1 MYKYK
6 VNRTIQL
13 GPLVCIIDID
23 GNRDGVMCLSTSS
36 SVELW
41 YKNIQCQSPSGGYV
55 AFQGEM
61 SGQLQFIYGNKNSVL
76 KQCVKS
82 QLCIEPVVL
91 WGKNTNICTDVQPGC
106 SPIFG
111 YSPQGLAVGKSG
123 HIWVCLWNSKVGT
136 ESLGTVIS
144 LTKKNRNFH
153 R

>member
-1 MYKYK
+1 MKQAQDISLYKYK

-13 GPLVCIIDID
+13 GPLVYIIDID

-36 SVELW
+36 SVEVW

-61 SGQLQFIYGNKNSVL
+61 NGQLQFIYGNKNSVL

-91 WGKNTNICTDVQPGC
+91 WGKNTNIYVPM
-106 SPIFG
+106 
-111 YSPQGLAVGKSG
+111 YSRGALQYSATALKD
-123 HIWVCLWNSKVGT
+123 
-136 ESLGTVIS
+136 
-144 LTKKNRNFH
+144 
-153 R
+153 

>member
-13 GPLVCIIDID
+13 GPLVYIIDIV

-36 SVELW
+36 SVEVW
-41 YKNIQCQSPSGGYV
+41 YKNIQFQSPLGGYV

-61 SGQLQFIYGNKNSVL
+61 NGQLQFIYGNKNSVL

-91 WGKNTNICTDVQPGC
+91 WGKIQIYVPM
-106 SPIFG
+106 
-111 YSPQGLAVGKSG
+111 YSRGALQYSATALKD
-123 HIWVCLWNSKVGT
+123 
-136 ESLGTVIS
+136 
-144 LTKKNRNFH
+144 
-153 R
+153 